1 MPWKP
6 IRLAGTVRQYSKNAI
21 PHENRM
27 TNISGH
33 PVDIFISLSLRCPYQ
48 AKVIKMLEKTNIT
61 MVQIPFIF

>member
-1 MPWKP
+1 
-6 IRLAGTVRQYSKNAI
+6 
-21 PHENRM
+21 M

>member
-1 MPWKP
+1 
-6 IRLAGTVRQYSKNAI
+6 
-21 PHENRM
+21 M

-61 MVQIPFIF
+61 MVQIPFIFSITMNIGCRLPTTAFGLSLPA